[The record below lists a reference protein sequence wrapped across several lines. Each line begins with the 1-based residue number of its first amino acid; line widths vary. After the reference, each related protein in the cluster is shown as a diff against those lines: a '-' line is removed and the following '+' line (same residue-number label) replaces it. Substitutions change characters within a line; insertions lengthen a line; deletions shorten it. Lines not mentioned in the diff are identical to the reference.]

1 MPITPKRLKETLNFD
16 VATKISNSDYQS
28 FLAFCRK
35 KRKTRAALAR
45 IAIRFFIVKPKQR
58 RQNVK
63 TPLLRIGTGGL
74 LSLVD

>member
-45 IAIRFFIVKPKQR
+45 IAIRFFIKSQAETEAAKCENPPAQNRNR
-58 RQNVK
+58 RVA
-63 TPLLRIGTGGL
+63 
-74 LSLVD
+74 